1 LHGWTVQVKTERMSW
16 LALDI
21 GGANLKAADG
31 LGFADTQSFHLWSRP
46 NLLAEALRALIAGA
60 PKADHLAVTMTGEL
74 ADCYPT
80 KADGVA
86 GILQAVEGAA
96 DHRHT
101 RVYLTDGTFVSLEVA
116 RRKPTLAAASNWH
129 ALARFASRFVPTGSG
144 VLMDI
149 GSTTCDLIPIVNGA
163 PLSTATSDTER
174 LISGELVY
182 TGVQR
187 SPVCALVSSLPYRGR
202 QCPVAQEVFAT
213 SWDAY
218 LVLGDMVEDPLA
230 SHTADRRPATK
241 PLAVERLAR
250 CICADRESFTA
261 DDAMAAAT
269 AIAAAQTAKIGIAL
283 GQVLNRLPQPPETVI
298 LSGGGEFLGRRVFE
312 RTKRPAK
319 IIPLSGAL
327 GPHISLAAP
336 AHAVAVLAREAGK
349 PR

>member
-1 LHGWTVQVKTERMSW
+1 MSW

-31 LGFADTQSFHLWSRP
+31 LGFADTQSFHLWTRP
-46 NLLAEALRALIAGA
+46 NLLAEAIRALIAGS

-86 GILQAVEGAA
+86 RILQAVEEAT

-116 RRKPTLAAASNWH
+116 RRKPQLAAASNWH
-129 ALARFASRFVPTGSG
+129 ALARFAGRFAPVGSA
-144 VLMDI
+144 VLIDI
-149 GSTTCDLIPIVNGA
+149 GSTTCDLIPLVLGA
-163 PLSTATSDTER
+163 PSPLGTTDTDR

-202 QCPVAQEVFAT
+202 QCPVAHEVFAT

-218 LVLGDMVEDPLA
+218 LVLGDLAEDPLA

-241 PLAVERLAR
+241 QLAIERLAR
-250 CICADRESFTA
+250 CICADRKTFTA
-261 DDAMAAAT
+261 EDAAAAAT

-283 GQVLNRLPQPPETVI
+283 GQVLSRLPQPPRTVI
-298 LSGGGEFLGRRVFE
+298 LCGAGEFLARRVFE
-312 RTKRPAK
+312 RTKREAK

-327 GPHISLAAP
+327 GPAISLAAP
-336 AHAVAVLAREAGK
+336 AHAVAVLARETH

>member
-1 LHGWTVQVKTERMSW
+1 MSW
-16 LALDI
+16 LAIDI

-31 LGFADTQSFHLWSRP
+31 QGFADSQSFHLWSRP

-80 KADGVA
+80 KAEGVTR
-86 GILQAVEGAA
+86 ILQAVEEAA

-101 RVYLTDGTFVSLEVA
+101 RVYLTDGTFVSLEIA
-116 RRKPTLAAASNWH
+116 RRKPLLAAASNWH
-129 ALARFASRFVPTGSG
+129 ALARFAGRFIPSG
-144 VLMDI
+144 AGILIDV
-149 GSTTCDLIPIVNGA
+149 GSTTCDLVPIVDGA
-163 PLSTATSDTER
+163 PRPTATTDTER

-218 LVLGDMVEDPLA
+218 LVLGDLAEDPLA

-241 PLAVERLAR
+241 PLAIERLAR
-250 CICADRESFTA
+250 CICADRESFTP
-261 DDAMAAAT
+261 DDATTAAT
-269 AIAAAQTAKIGIAL
+269 AIAQAQTAKIGVAL
-283 GQVLNRLPQPPETVI
+283 GQVLARMSQPPETII

-312 RTKRPAK
+312 RLKRNAK

-336 AHAVAVLAREAGK
+336 AHAVAVLAREAAQ